1 MPAEGASTASPPAA
15 ALNARAAW
23 AMVLALCAGV
33 ALSQAF
39 RTVGAI
45 MASPLQAEF
54 GLSPQALGIF
64 SGAFH
69 FAFGAMQLFMGIGID
84 LHGVRRTVLVAFPV
98 AIAGALLSALSS
110 NYLVL
115 VLAQALIGVGC
126 APAFLVCTV
135 FIARHFPAERFAT
148 VSGLVLA
155 IGGLGMLVTGT
166 PLAWLVQAHSW
177 RAGFVLLALAAAL
190 AWLAIWHW
198 VREPA
203 AAVPARRESVPEAIR
218 QFGALLMLRHTLGI
232 VVLGGVTYAAFIS
245 LRGLWLGP
253 LMIERHGF
261 SLVQSGNVA
270 LAVSVIS
277 LVGAPLFGRLDSADP
292 AARRRRIVL
301 WALAYTGLFA
311 LIAFV
316 HSAWLDIAGMLL
328 IGVLSGFIV
337 WQYADVRGAYPAA
350 LTGRA
355 MAVFTMAM
363 FMGVALMQ
371 WGTGVA
377 ASVAVA
383 HGGDPLTAVLA
394 TIAVLLLAGI
404 AAFAWLPA
412 PTAKPRS

>member
-1 MPAEGASTASPPAA
+1 MPPDSGTAGDAA
-15 ALNARAAW
+15 PLTPRAAW

-45 MASPLQAEF
+45 MASPLQADF
-54 GLSPQALGIF
+54 HLSAQALGIF

-98 AIAGALLSALSS
+98 AIAGALLSAVSS
-110 NYLVL
+110 SYLVL
-115 VLAQALIGVGC
+115 VVGQALIGVGC

-135 FIARHFPAERFAT
+135 FIARHFPPARFAT
-148 VSGLVLA
+148 VSGMVLA
-155 IGGLGMLVTGT
+155 IGGVGMLVTGT
-166 PLAWLVQAHSW
+166 PLAWLVQAYSW
-177 RAGFVLLALAAAL
+177 RAGFLVLALAAAL
-190 AWLAIWHW
+190 AWLAIWFW
-198 VREPA
+198 VHEPA
-203 AAVPARRESVPEAIR
+203 TASAGKRESVPEAIR
-218 QFGALLMLRHTLGI
+218 QFGALFAMPHTLGI
-232 VVLGGVTYAAFIS
+232 MVLGAVTYAAFIS

-253 LMIERHGF
+253 LMMERHGY

-277 LVGAPLFGRLDSADP
+277 LVGAPLFGRLDRSDAVS
-292 AARRRRIVL
+292 RRRWILVCGL
-301 WALAYTGLFA
+301 GYAGLFA
-311 LIAFV
+311 LIAV
-316 HSAWLDIAGMLL
+316 LHSAWLDIAGMVL

-337 WQYADVRGAYPAA
+337 WQYADVRGAYPAT

-363 FMGVALMQ
+363 FLGVALMQ

-377 ASVAVA
+377 ASIAAA
-383 HGGDPLTAVLA
+383 HGADPLTAVLA
-394 TIAVLLLAGI
+394 TIAALLVAGI

-412 PTAKPRS
+412 PKNSSA